1 MTVDL
6 LNRMDPQVA
15 VFFASKPGLDLT
27 DLEGARATM
36 LTMLDDRRPPPNPAV
51 ESTDYHAPGLPGEPD
66 VRVRVYRPRA
76 QAGPLPGLLW
86 IHGGG
91 HVLGAV
97 EQDDTTA
104 EHFVEQIGCVVA
116 SVDWRR
122 SPEHPFPAAMNDCYA
137 ALAWTHQQAGELDI
151 DPELVAIGGA
161 SSGGGSAAGL
171 ALMARDR
178 GEYPI
183 CFQSLNYPMLDDRN
197 VTPSSH
203 AIVHPRV
210 WNRDTNARA
219 WKAYVGDAAG
229 GDGVS
234 PYAAPSR
241 ATDLAG
247 LPPAFIGVG
256 DLDLFLDEDIDYG
269 QRLLQANVPTELH
282 VYAGGIHGFNGLAPG
297 TDLAIRYDRDRDD
310 ALRRALAH

>member
-1 MTVDL
+1 
-6 LNRMDPQVA
+6 
-15 VFFASKPGLDLT
+15 
-27 DLEGARATM
+27 M

-76 QAGPLPGLLW
+76 QAGPLPCLLW

-137 ALAWTHQQAGELDI
+137 ALAWTHQQAGELNI

-234 PYAAPSR
+234 PYRGP
-241 ATDLAG
+241 
-247 LPPAFIGVG
+247 
-256 DLDLFLDEDIDYG
+256 
-269 QRLLQANVPTELH
+269 Q
-282 VYAGGIHGFNGLAPG
+282 PG
-297 TDLAIRYDRDRDD
+297 HRS
-310 ALRRALAH
+310 RRAPARLHRGWRSGSVPGRRHRLRAATAASERTDGAARLCRRHPRFQRTGPGHRPGDPVRPRPR